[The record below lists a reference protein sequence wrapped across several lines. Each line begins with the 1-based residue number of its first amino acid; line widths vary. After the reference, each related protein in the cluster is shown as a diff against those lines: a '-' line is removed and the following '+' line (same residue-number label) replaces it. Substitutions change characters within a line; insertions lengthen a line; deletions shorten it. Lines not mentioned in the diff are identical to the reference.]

1 VEEEL
6 VGAVE
11 ELVVVEILVR
21 GNLRLGFQLRQ
32 YRQNLCRVEMGG
44 GAVVVVV
51 AEVGVV
57 VEEEQAGVVEG
68 MEVEVETLP
77 QVLEFAGAQS
87 LVEVDE

>member
-1 VEEEL
+1 MEEEL

-51 AEVGVV
+51 AEVGVGVV

-77 QVLEFAGAQS
+77 QA
-87 LVEVDE
+87 